1 MTTKSVV
8 ETKDELIKSLSDEYG
23 NLIISKNNGKRIIV
37 KLKLSNE
44 KTYRLLGV
52 INKATKSIRMT
63 RKRSMHLLIKAQTYG
78 FNYDL
83 LSSAKQF
90 KTVRLED
97 EFEKWTVPVE
107 YILKEGSF
115 LFFKNQGFE
124 RQIFITLQQLK
135 QFKKEN
141 LI

>member
-1 MTTKSVV
+1 MTTKSVI

-63 RKRSMHLLIKAQTYG
+63 RKRSMHLLIKAQAYG

-83 LSSAKQF
+83 LSSVKQF

-97 EFEKWTVPVE
+97 EFERWTVPVE